1 MNIRPNATASASFA
15 SIAFANGANASFVFE
30 GNLDLDVDVALTVA
44 ASLVFIVPA
53 LIVGWYAVRGRVLEV
68 ARERAGYT
76 GEFPVVANRPPPKDK
91 DE

>member
-1 MNIRPNATASASFA
+1 LWGTPYTGYLTL
-15 SIAFANGANASFVFE
+15 AFLLGVVVLMA
-30 GNLDLDVDVALTVA
+30 LDPPIGTWTV
-44 ASLVFIVPA
+44 ASLVLIVPA